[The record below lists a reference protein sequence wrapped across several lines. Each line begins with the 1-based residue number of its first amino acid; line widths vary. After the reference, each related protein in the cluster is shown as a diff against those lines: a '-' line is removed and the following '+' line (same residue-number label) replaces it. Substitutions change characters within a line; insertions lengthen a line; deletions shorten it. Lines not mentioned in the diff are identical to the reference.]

1 MLLRGS
7 RNGGVE
13 DPGRVGGGRGVPEAY
28 FQEF

>member
-13 DPGRVGGGRGVPEAY
+13 DPGRVGGGGVPEAY